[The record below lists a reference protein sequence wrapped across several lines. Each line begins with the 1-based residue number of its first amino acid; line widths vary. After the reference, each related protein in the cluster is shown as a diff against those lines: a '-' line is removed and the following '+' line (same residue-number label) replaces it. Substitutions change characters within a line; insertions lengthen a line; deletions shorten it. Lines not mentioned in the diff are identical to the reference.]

1 MQIAPWKPCTLTL
14 VPRSRNQNR
23 YHGTTGT
30 AGTAASVSGLNWKIC
45 TVPTLI
51 ICNQSPLPF
60 HKHDR
65 IRVTQIYLNCD
76 DIVLLFRPYFL
87 AFLRTSI
94 WPPAIV
100 LRSSLWPFSWVSC
113 NIDRKT
119 VVVTFEHYL
128 VNFNSGQCCSS
139 QNFHHRTSYIY
150 FFIAENKPGQAV
162 QASREYHGVSNY
174 IYALSYHSFSY
185 FTMKICSTY
194 TELGESSSLSQFL
207 LQYESLSAQ
216 LLIVYSIQS
225 WHILSV
231 LLH

>member
-1 MQIAPWKPCTLTL
+1 MFSITHIAGRGLMFYLTDQPCLDFSWFGTEIIPNWNRISTKMTKMQIARWKPCTLTL

-30 AGTAASVSGLNWKIC
+30 AGTAASVPGLNWKIC

-51 ICNQSPLPF
+51 ICIQSPLPF

-65 IRVTQIYLNCD
+65 IRVTQIYFNCD
-76 DIVLLFRPYFL
+76 DIVLLFTPYFL

-100 LRSSLWPFSWVSC
+100 LRSSLWPFSWVSW

-128 VNFNSGQCCSS
+128 VNFNSRQCCSS

-150 FFIAENKPGQAV
+150 FFIAEN
-162 QASREYHGVSNY
+162 
-174 IYALSYHSFSY
+174 
-185 FTMKICSTY
+185 
-194 TELGESSSLSQFL
+194 
-207 LQYESLSAQ
+207 
-216 LLIVYSIQS
+216 
-225 WHILSV
+225 
-231 LLH
+231 